1 MSDASGTDTGLVTVP
16 READIRAGRPGTR
29 EPGVPGDK
37 EVV

>member
-16 READIRAGRPGTR
+16 RETDIRAGRPAPANQVSR
-29 EPGVPGDK
+29 DK